1 MPDNTTKSQKVKL
14 SEILKNYGAGYVL
27 VRPPGQRFR
36 TRQGERVATGKEPLR
51 GGWQKSPVSLS
62 EALNWARRGGNVGL
76 LGGTGE
82 LILLDADANA
92 DRIEEIEPRLRQTVR
107 IVRANAPDRR
117 KWIVRIAEGPLPA
130 SQKAHGVLE
139 ILAAGTQGV
148 IFGRHHSGAQVEH
161 DGDQI
166 VTLTGDDIAR
176 IWRLATGEAMVQP
189 AHTQHVE
196 PDADAVRRAMERV
209 DAVLEHGGIR
219 RTDWRPYDGGVKAIF
234 PHCPF
239 NPTDDPHPDDEASV
253 VIVYADGHI
262 GATCHHARCQ
272 ERIHQH
278 GGGGW
283 ALLKELVGWQPQ
295 PAPSLEHVRTIVD
308 YLREWVR
315 RADLAEHVPPVL
327 QAVNG
332 YRTRDTD
339 TAVADAILDVA
350 WEHGRL
356 DNLILTTRDL
366 RLRCNLGSTS
376 TASNALARLTGW
388 FVVPSEQDNGWRRYA
403 IHPALRGWAEDQIDL
418 AAHVAQIERG
428 SSINDLDHL
437 PTTTRS
443 IYATSPLVTHR
454 RRDAFSAPMRPM
466 TEEELAERI
475 EQRNAEIAAGLDVR
489 PIQRSR
495 YRRRLAALLPS
506 PGRTV
511 LRLIDALA
519 VEGGLVERR
528 TLRDLLN
535 LSPSALSRTVARAAE
550 LGLVLADRHTVRLR
564 ENWQQ
569 LVDDFEPLMP
579 TAQRALDREYADLN
593 ATIRFAQLQ
602 LRKHGADHQRLER
615 RIGRC
620 KKRKQ
625 EIAAMQRPDL
635 EHRHAD
641 QAPPSAKEM
650 TTWRRLGERLAQ
662 ARIDLAAERRA
673 DSWRLFATARQL
685 RQEGVGLRDAWR
697 MLSYAGWQ
705 YRELSSCLPV
715 VWASSAPVPWQEVV
729 DAR

>member
-1 MPDNTTKSQKVKL
+1 MQLSQ
-14 SEILKNYGAGYVL
+14 ILKPHQPGYVL
-27 VRPPGQRFR
+27 VSAPGHRRGR
-36 TRQGERVATGKEPLR
+36 TMTGKEPVGR
-51 GGWQKSPVSLS
+51 GWQQRPRSLQ
-62 EALNWARRGGNVGL
+62 EAAAWVKGGGNLGL
-76 LGGTGE
+76 LGGYGN
-82 LILLDADANA
+82 LILLDADSAA
-92 DRIEEIEPRLRQTVR
+92 DAVEAAEPRLRQTLKITR
-107 IVRANAPDRR
+107 STAPERA
-117 KWIVRIAEGPLPA
+117 KWIVHIDGALPK
-130 SQKAHGVLE
+130 SQKAHGKLE
-139 ILAAGTQGV
+139 ILASGTQGV
-148 IFGRHHSGAQVEH
+148 IVGTHHSGARLEVS
-161 DGDQI
+161 GDSV
-166 VTLTGDDIAR
+166 VTLTADDIR
-176 IWRLATGEAMVQP
+176 RLWRQIVGDELGHSRQRRGDAAPDSEAVQRSVALVEKALAA
-189 AHTQHVE
+189 
-196 PDADAVRRAMERV
+196 
-209 DAVLEHGGIR
+209 GGISHAA
-219 RTDWRPYDGGVKAIF
+219 WQAYEGGVKAVL

-239 NPTDDPHPDDEASV
+239 NPPDNPHADDEASV
-253 VIVYADGHI
+253 IIVGADGQI

-283 ALLKELVGWQPQ
+283 ALLKELVGWKPQ
-295 PAPSLEHVRTIVD
+295 PAPSLDHVRTIVD

-315 RADLAEHVPPVL
+315 RTDLAEHVPLTL
-327 QAVNG
+327 QAING

-350 WEHGRL
+350 WENGRL

-403 IHPALRGWAEDQIDL
+403 IHPALRGWAEDQIAL

-428 SSINDLDHL
+428 SSINDLDQL
-437 PTTTRS
+437 PTTPRS

-454 RRDAFSAPMRPM
+454 RRDAFSAPMRPL

-495 YRRRLAALLPS
+495 YRRRLAATLPS
-506 PGRTV
+506 LGRTV

-519 VEGGLVERR
+519 VEGGLVARR

-550 LGLVLADRHTVRLR
+550 LGLVIADRHTVRLR

-593 ATIRFAQLQ
+593 AAIRYAQLQ
-602 LRKHGADHQRLER
+602 MRQQPTGDHRRLER

-620 KKRKQ
+620 MRRKR
-625 EIAAMQRPDL
+625 EIAALQRPDL
-635 EHRHAD
+635 EHRPAD

-650 TTWRRLGERLAQ
+650 VTWRRLGERLAQ

-673 DSWRLFATARQL
+673 DSWRLFSTARQL

-715 VWASSAPVPWQEVV
+715 VWASSAPVPWQEVI